1 MQDPLSTINTRETPQ
16 TQAARADQV
25 ENSAGGFVFGLDD
38 RARALRFLILGTEGG
53 TYYTSERE
61 LTKDNAAVILRL
73 AENDGEWL
81 VNLILDVS
89 LNGRAPKQN
98 ATLLALAACTGSG
111 DLATR
116 RAACA
121 AISQVCRT
129 GTMLFIFARY
139 VEQFR
144 GWGRT
149 LRRAVGNWYQERSV
163 GAVAFQAVK
172 YRQREGWSHRDML
185 RLGHPEALPDELS
198 RRALYDWIIRGTP
211 SEELPLAVQLHRR
224 AMEAT
229 TVPVWAECAA
239 HLPWEALPDEAL
251 KHREVWEAMLPD
263 MGPGALIRQLG
274 RLTNLGVIAPLGGQT
289 KTVIDKLTD
298 AELLRKGRVHPLQV
312 LVAASTYASGHGVRG
327 TNTWQPHNEVVA
339 ALTEAFYLAF
349 GAVEPAG
356 MRTLLGLDVSGSMAS
371 GSVAGSPLRPYEAE
385 GAMAMLAMRTEP
397 EVYPMAFSGGFV
409 PLPLTANQRLDDVL
423 RLMHGMPFERTDC
436 SVPMQ
441 WAERGRVPVDTF
453 IIYTDNETWAGR
465 MHPFQALRS
474 YRERMGIAAR
484 LIVVGMTSTG
494 FSIADPSDRGMLDVV
509 GFDTA
514 APNVMASFSRGDM

>member
-16 TQAARADQV
+16 SQAARADQV

-61 LTKDNAAVILRL
+61 LTKDNAGVILRL

-81 VNLILDVS
+81 VDLIRDVS

-98 ATLLALAACTGSG
+98 ATLLALAACAGSA
-111 DLATR
+111 DEATR

-121 AISQVCRT
+121 AIPAVCRT
-129 GTMLFIFARY
+129 GTMLFIFCRY

-144 GWGRT
+144 GWGRA
-149 LRRAVGNWYQERSV
+149 LRRSIGSWYQERPV
-163 GAVAFQAVK
+163 GSLAYQAVK
-172 YRQREGWSHRDML
+172 YRQREGWSHRDLL
-185 RLGHPEALPDELS
+185 RLSHPEALPDELS
-198 RRALYDWIIRGTP
+198 RRALYDWIVRGTADD
-211 SEELPLAVQLHRR
+211 ELPLMVQTHRR

-229 TVPVWAECAA
+229 TVSVWAECAA
-239 HLPWEALPDEAL
+239 FLPWEALPDEAL

-263 MGPGALIRQLG
+263 MGPTALIRNLG

-289 KTVIDKLTD
+289 KTVVDKLTD
-298 AELLRKGRVHPLQV
+298 AELLQKGRVHPLQV
-312 LVAASTYASGHGVRG
+312 LVAASIYGSGHGLRG
-327 TNTWQPHNEVVA
+327 SQSWQPNNQVVG
-339 ALTEAFYLAF
+339 ALTEAFYMAF

-356 MRTLLGLDVSGSMAS
+356 KRTLLGLDVSGSMAS

-397 EVYPMAFSGGFV
+397 EVYPMAFSSGFV
-409 PLPLTANQRLDDVL
+409 ALPLTATQRLDDVL
-423 RLMHGMPFERTDC
+423 RLMGNMPFESTDC
-436 SVPMQ
+436 SVPMR
-441 WAERGRVPVDTF
+441 WAERERVPVDTF
-453 IIYTDNETWAGR
+453 IVYTDNETWSGR
-465 MHPFQALRS
+465 EHPFQALRR
-474 YRERMGIAAR
+474 YRDSMGIAAR

-494 FSIADPSDRGMLDVV
+494 FTIADPTDRGMLDVV

-514 APNVMASFSRGDM
+514 APNVMAGFSRGDM